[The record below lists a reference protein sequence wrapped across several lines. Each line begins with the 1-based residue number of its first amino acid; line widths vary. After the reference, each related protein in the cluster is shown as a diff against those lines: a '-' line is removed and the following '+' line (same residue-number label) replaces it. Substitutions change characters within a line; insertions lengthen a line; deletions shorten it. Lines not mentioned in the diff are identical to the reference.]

1 MDGLAPPSAPCLK
14 RPMNNRPKLEDLIAL
29 TLAAGHEIMDVRRD
43 GFEAMKKGDGSF
55 VTIADQRAEAVIEA
69 GLAKLAPEVPMV
81 GEEAAAEGRIPDTGK
96 RFWCVDPLD
105 GTRDFVAGKDEF
117 TVNIALVEDHVP
129 TMGVVFAPACGE
141 LFAGEPG
148 RALKARYDENC
159 AIIEP
164 LAPIRAATAR
174 PSEGWRVVAS
184 RHSGGNDD
192 TARFVDALG
201 ETVLKNASSSIK
213 LCRLCEGAAD
223 LYPRLGDVNEWD
235 IAAGHAVL
243 RAAGG
248 DLMLLDGKPRAYG
261 GVNGVFL
268 VHSFVAYANAEAK
281 AAARK
286 ALKLD

>member
-1 MDGLAPPSAPCLK
+1 MRLMPD
-14 RPMNNRPKLEDLIAL
+14 RPKLEDLIAL
-29 TLAAGHEIMDVRRD
+29 TLAAGREIMDVRRD

-69 GLAKLAPEVPMV
+69 GLAKLAPGVPMV
-81 GEEAAAEGRIPDTGK
+81 GEESAAEGRIPDTGK
-96 RFWCVDPLD
+96 KFWCVDPLD

-129 TMGVVFAPACGE
+129 TMGVVFAPASGE

-148 RALKARYDENC
+148 RALKGRYDAQGNVTEDLTQ
-159 AIIEP
+159 IHV
-164 LAPIRAATAR
+164 AR
-174 PSEGWRVVAS
+174 TKPAEGWRVVAS
-184 RHSGGNDD
+184 RHSGANKE
-192 TARFVDALG
+192 TADFLDALG

-223 LYPRLGDVNEWD
+223 LYPRFGDVNEWD

-268 VHSFVAYANAEAK
+268 VHSFVAFANAEAG
-281 AAARK
+281 AAART
-286 ALKLD
+286 AMKLS

>member
-1 MDGLAPPSAPCLK
+1 MADK
-14 RPMNNRPKLEDLIAL
+14 PKLEDLIAL
-29 TLAAGHEIMDVRRD
+29 TLAAGREIMDVRRD

-69 GLAKLAPEVPMV
+69 GLKKLAPNVPMV
-81 GEEAAAEGRIPDTGK
+81 GEEASAEGRIPETGA
-96 RFWCVDPLD
+96 RFWLVDPLD

-117 TVNIALVEDHVP
+117 TVNIALVENNTP
-129 TMGVVFAPACGE
+129 TMGVVFAPASGE

-148 RALKARYDENC
+148 RALKARYDEHCNVV
-159 AIIEP
+159 EP
-164 LAPIRAATAR
+164 LKAISASTSR
-174 PSEGWRVVAS
+174 PPEGWRVVAS
-184 RHSGGNDD
+184 RHSGGNQE
-192 TARFVDALG
+192 TADFLDALG

-223 LYPRLGDVNEWD
+223 LYPRFGDVNEWD

-268 VHSFVAYANAEAK
+268 VHSFVAYANGEAE

-286 ALKLD
+286 ALKV